1 VTVREEDARTS
12 ETVLKY
18 WPIIMAACS
27 ILLAAGAFIDDY
39 HKTRDRGADSFNKV
53 VNLEKELGKMDTELK
68 SASKNLATAQAEMR
82 QLQLDMMK
90 LDTLSK
96 YLAEKPGEKVNTVIQ
111 PNQTHH

>member
-1 VTVREEDARTS
+1 
-12 ETVLKY
+12 
-18 WPIIMAACS
+18 
-27 ILLAAGAFIDDY
+27 
-39 HKTRDRGADSFNKV
+39 
-53 VNLEKELGKMDTELK
+53 
-68 SASKNLATAQAEMR
+68 MR